1 MQTGLAFLK
10 QLRYYTYM
18 ETKHT
23 KGSNM
28 RTALV
33 FLIGFTVGWLC
44 LWQIQSS
51 ANDLE
56 NQCLKRQIVTKYNCA
71 SETKFVEFAFNI

>member
-1 MQTGLAFLK
+1 
-10 QLRYYTYM
+10 
-18 ETKHT
+18 
-23 KGSNM
+23 M

-44 LWQIQSS
+44 LWQVQDV
-51 ANDLE
+51 ANHVE
-56 NQCLKRQIVTKYNCA
+56 NICLAQKNKTQYNCT